1 MSAPRLA
8 RLARAAGVALLI
20 AGQATAGEVTGRATV
35 IDGDTLTVGGTRI
48 RLYGIDAPERGQPRG
63 RQATDALWR
72 LVGGEKITCAWDELD
87 RYGRALA
94 TCVLDDVDIGGEM
107 VAHGWALAYRR
118 YSKRYLRQEAEA
130 RYWGLGIWVDPNA
143 VDPETWR
150 RHQDRSDN
158 R

>member
-8 RLARAAGVALLI
+8 RLARAAGVAVLV
-20 AGQATAGEVTGRATV
+20 ATQTSAGEVTGRATV
-35 IDGDTLTVGGTRI
+35 IDGDTLSVGGTRI
-48 RLYGIDAPERGQPRG
+48 RLYGIDAPERGQPWG
-63 RQATDALWR
+63 RRATDALWR
-72 LVGGEKITCAWDELD
+72 LVGGERINCAWDELD

-94 TCVLDDVDIGGEM
+94 VCLLDDVDVGGEM

-130 RYWGLGIWVDPNA
+130 RHWGLGIWVDPSA

>member
-1 MSAPRLA
+1 MCIR
-8 RLARAAGVALLI
+8 
-20 AGQATAGEVTGRATV
+20 
-35 IDGDTLTVGGTRI
+35 DRI
-48 RLYGIDAPERGQPRG
+48 N
-63 RQATDALWR
+63 
-72 LVGGEKITCAWDELD
+72 CAWDELD

-94 TCVLDDVDIGGEM
+94 ICLLDDVDVGGEM

-130 RYWGLGIWVDPNA
+130 RHWRLGIWVDPSA

-150 RHQDRSDN
+150 RHQDGSEN